1 MRQRR
6 RVFLSVVL
14 LLLIHLGAS
23 LVAPRR
29 GAITWI
35 ACTLAYG
42 IAGWAAYRQSRRS
55 VGVQRM
61 RWILLAIAFGAG
73 AAGTGIGLF
82 HMQVERLIPDVG
94 SALIFVLF
102 LKAIPMLVAISLPD
116 DEPSSSL
123 FVWIDAGQALLAC
136 LLAYLV
142 ILTCL
147 PRMGAPFSPLPV
159 LLRTQALMLA
169 TLVLV
174 AGATVRLLASYGNED
189 RHFFKSLTLYL
200 WLYFVVGLAEAHL
213 GLNRLHLPHG
223 SVLLVAIDLPSMGF
237 ALMAAY
243 GGRRYI
249 GGGRGQAAAIV
260 QMASPMLLL
269 FGILLLAAMI
279 VPLHFSLGIGSIF
292 VAFSLYG
299 LRATVLLRKYRDVQQ
314 DLQRARDRS
323 EAEALLDGLTGIPN
337 RRSFDA
343 KLSHEWRRAQRA
355 AQPLSLLMIDVDSFK
370 ELNDRF
376 GHQRGDECLIQIA
389 HSFRDALRRE
399 SDFVARYGG
408 EEFAVVLVDTDLDQA
423 LMLAESLRRLIWD
436 QNISN
441 PTSERG
447 SVSIS
452 IGVACI
458 VPGTDTGP
466 SELLA
471 LADEALY
478 RAKRRGRDRVE
489 MLEFVPMP

>member
-1 MRQRR
+1 
-6 RVFLSVVL
+6 
-14 LLLIHLGAS
+14 
-23 LVAPRR
+23 
-29 GAITWI
+29 
-35 ACTLAYG
+35 
-42 IAGWAAYRQSRRS
+42 
-55 VGVQRM
+55 
-61 RWILLAIAFGAG
+61 
-73 AAGTGIGLF
+73 
-82 HMQVERLIPDVG
+82 
-94 SALIFVLF
+94 
-102 LKAIPMLVAISLPD
+102 
-116 DEPSSSL
+116 
-123 FVWIDAGQALLAC
+123 
-136 LLAYLV
+136 
-142 ILTCL
+142 
-147 PRMGAPFSPLPV
+147 
-159 LLRTQALMLA
+159 
-169 TLVLV
+169 
-174 AGATVRLLASYGNED
+174 
-189 RHFFKSLTLYL
+189 
-200 WLYFVVGLAEAHL
+200 
-213 GLNRLHLPHG
+213 
-223 SVLLVAIDLPSMGF
+223 
-237 ALMAAY
+237 
-243 GGRRYI
+243 
-249 GGGRGQAAAIV
+249 
-260 QMASPMLLL
+260 
-269 FGILLLAAMI
+269 
-279 VPLHFSLGIGSIF
+279 
-292 VAFSLYG
+292 
-299 LRATVLLRKYRDVQQ
+299 
-314 DLQRARDRS
+314 
-323 EAEALLDGLTGIPN
+323 
-337 RRSFDA
+337 
-343 KLSHEWRRAQRA
+343 LSHEWRRAQRA